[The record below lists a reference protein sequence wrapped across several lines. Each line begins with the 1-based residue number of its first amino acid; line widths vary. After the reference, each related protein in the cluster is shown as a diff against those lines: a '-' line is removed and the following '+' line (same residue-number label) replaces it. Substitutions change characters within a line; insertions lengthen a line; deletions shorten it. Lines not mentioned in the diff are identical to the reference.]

1 MRQKC
6 NQLVSILIIVI
17 LLPCIITVFLN
28 GPSVLTNAKIGND
41 YIKVKQKNG
50 TAEVSLDTY
59 CMGILAKEM
68 DITYEEEALKAQAL
82 LVRTS
87 VYKQMTEHGKEVVFE
102 EGYWTEN
109 HMEEYWGKSYKK
121 NYGKLQNAWEST
133 AGQVVTYNGQPAY
146 VPFHQLSNGSTR
158 SGKEMLQTEEY
169 PYLLAKECPKDI
181 EAKGQLQTVMLPKK
195 AYEIVSK
202 DSAGYIL
209 EVKEGE
215 ESFTGEAFRE
225 KYGLPSSSFELQE
238 YEGKIRITTKGVGHG
253 LGMSQYTA
261 NEMAKEK
268 KTYQEILQYFFEGTE
283 VKEVAQ
289 IL

>member
-6 NQLVSILIIVI
+6 NQFVSILIIVI

-41 YIKVKQKNG
+41 YIKVRQKNG

-59 CMGILAKEM
+59 CLGILAKEM
-68 DITYEEEALKAQAL
+68 DITYEEEALKAQAV

-87 VYKQMTEHGKEVVFE
+87 VYKQMTEYGKEVVFE

-109 HMEEYWGKSYKK
+109 HMEEYWGKDYKK
-121 NYGKLQNAWEST
+121 NYEKLQNAWEST

-169 PYLLAKECPKDI
+169 PYLPAKECPKDI

-195 AYEIVSK
+195 IYEIVAK
-202 DSAGYIL
+202 DSTGYIL
-209 EVKEGE
+209 EIKEGE